1 MKHKKLARAILLIL
15 LISLLPVGAVLALAV
30 ATTPPPDMFQLP
42 WELGLAW
49 VAIDGIDNG
58 SKRPLSS
65 SHQYTVGGA
74 IDFAPRANMIKG
86 EDTSNYWT
94 TAAAGGTVVGVSS
107 CHVIIDHGNGWTTQ
121 YYFLANVQVKL
132 GDVVSRNQ
140 RLGIIADGVRNKF
153 CPGSL
158 EPNVPHLHFMLRP
171 SILDATFAGWKVNYN
186 SFFNITTFT
195 RDGTTVGL
203 FKPLLNTMGL
213 PPTPPP
219 TPTGPYISTSAE
231 PSGIDIGGITLV
243 TVRLNNVPPEGY
255 TSVEVTC
262 PYDSSLLEVSNMTVA
277 DLFGADPAVAIND
290 LQMGNFIVAI
300 AGSHGNKATTS
311 GTAFTFNAKG
321 LQAGQAQLEC
331 KARVST
337 GNNQLTDIPSTGTV
351 LTVLGIAPT
360 PTFIPTI
367 TPSPTP
373 SITPAPTTPVDAWL
387 TFTNVTYGF
396 LFKYPPQG
404 MIGSGGNDNFTRIDL
419 PFVQGTNLRE
429 KYLEMIVVENANPCQ
444 SPLATQSM
452 VETSETVVINGIS
465 FLKQTG
471 GDAGA
476 GNYYQWVAYS
486 TFRDTACVSLDF
498 ILHSL
503 NPGNF
508 PTPPPV
514 FDYAAESAVFEQ
526 VVSTY
531 TWLTSVPTATPTPLP
546 DGMLAGRVIA
556 AKPVTVSLY
565 NMEDVLVATA
575 SASLDGA
582 FTFTAPAGT
591 YTTVASSSGFLNAQ
605 ASVTLTG
612 GNTTTLT
619 TINLPAGDIDGS
631 NVIDQ
636 FDAMTIG
643 MNYNSAEPSIADL
656 NGDGIINVLDL
667 EALAGNYRKTG
678 PVVWQ

>member
-1 MKHKKLARAILLIL
+1 
-15 LISLLPVGAVLALAV
+15 
-30 ATTPPPDMFQLP
+30 
-42 WELGLAW
+42 
-49 VAIDGIDNG
+49 
-58 SKRPLSS
+58 
-65 SHQYTVGGA
+65 
-74 IDFAPRANMIKG
+74 
-86 EDTSNYWT
+86 
-94 TAAAGGTVVGVSS
+94 
-107 CHVIIDHGNGWTTQ
+107 
-121 YYFLANVQVKL
+121 
-132 GDVVSRNQ
+132 
-140 RLGIIADGVRNKF
+140 
-153 CPGSL
+153 
-158 EPNVPHLHFMLRP
+158 
-171 SILDATFAGWKVNYN
+171 
-186 SFFNITTFT
+186 
-195 RDGTTVGL
+195 
-203 FKPLLNTMGL
+203 MGL

-231 PSGIDIGGITLV
+231 PSGIDIGGTTLV
-243 TVRLNNVPPEGY
+243 TVRLNNVPSEGY
-255 TSVEVTC
+255 TSVEITC
-262 PYDSSLLEVSNMTVA
+262 PYDSSLLEASNIAVT
-277 DLFGADPAVAIND
+277 DLFGSDPALAIND

-321 LQAGQAQLEC
+321 LQAGQTPLEC

-367 TPSPTP
+367 MPSPTP
-373 SITPAPTTPVDAWL
+373 SITPTPTTPVDAWL

-419 PFVQGTNLRE
+419 PFVQGTNLGE
-429 KYLEMIVVENANPCQ
+429 KYLEMIVVENASLCQ

-452 VETSETVVINGIS
+452 LETSETVIINGIS

-476 GNYYQWVAYS
+476 GNLYQWVAYS
-486 TFRDTACVSLDF
+486 TSRDNACVSLDF

-503 NPGNF
+503 NPGNYF

-514 FDYAAESAVFEQ
+514 FDYAVESAVFEQ
-526 VVSTY
+526 IVSTY
-531 TWLTSVPTATPTPLP
+531 TWLALAPTATPTPLP
-546 DGMLAGRVIA
+546 DGILAGRVIA

-565 NMEDVLVATA
+565 NMDDVLVATT
-575 SASLDGA
+575 SANLDGT

-591 YTTVASSSGFLNAQ
+591 YTTVASSNGFLNAQ

-667 EALAGNYRKTG
+667 EALAGNYRRTG
-678 PVVWQ
+678 PLMWQ